1 MKLKVIFMVQ
11 GAILIIFGLWG
22 LFDGESALS
31 GWGWEATPE
40 LLTINRGFSLSQL
53 VLGVIVIRIPA
64 WVGNNLKEPALIGG
78 AINTAFL
85 ITILYDLNADA
96 INGAGVIVNL
106 VLCVIFAILFFVM
119 GARHTNSK

>member
-78 AINTAFL
+78 AINTTFL

-106 VLCVIFAILFFVM
+106 VLCIIFAILFFVM
-119 GARHTNSK
+119 GARHKNV